1 MYVADVDT
9 DIPFAPFPP
18 TYADFRARVDA
29 AFNAVVAAAPE
40 GVPVT
45 DSDIA
50 KAQEMLLNPSAITQ
64 ASLASPGTV
73 VHIKALLSSYDQQ
86 VVQSAAQIRNYV
98 TNRLLEDSSNPDP
111 RIRVRCYEMLGKISD
126 VGLFTEKTEITMR
139 QRPTAEL
146 EQLLRE
152 RLMKT
157 IEADTATI
165 IAPPPPVPVVELPA
179 TADALEAR
187 LNPPATSTPADA
199 RTPPA

>member
-1 MYVADVDT
+1 MYGADVDT

-73 VHIKALLSSYDQQ
+73 VQIKALLSSYDQQ
-86 VVQSAAQIRNYV
+86 VVQTAAQIRNYV
-98 TNRLLEDSSNPDP
+98 TNRLLEDSNNPDP

-152 RLMKT
+152 RLMRT
-157 IEADTATI
+157 IDADAEAL
-165 IAPPPPVPVVELPA
+165 IAPASPVPAAALPT
-179 TADALEAR
+179 TAEALDAR
-187 LNPPATSTPADA
+187 LAPSDA
-199 RTPPA
+199 RSPAA